1 MQLLPK
7 FRHCTRVDHY
17 GILESHRYPEALV
30 LISAR
35 SERNGLRWDDVSLG
49 VLLAQE
55 YDRLKEEQNH
65 RISTRDNLMYATLV
79 SIAGVVVGT
88 YQAGSVDLLLLL
100 PPVCVVLGWTYLV
113 NDEKVSAIGR
123 YIRTDLGP
131 RLGALVGAGQPVF
144 RWEGSHRS
152 DRRRRSR
159 KMFQLVIDL
168 TTFCLPGMIAV
179 IIRCM
184 HGNLS
189 ILSTAAVALEILMLL
204 FLAHQVTVYADLTRD
219 KPPSAADADADADA
233 PGSAATGKL
242 HQ

>member
-1 MQLLPK
+1 M
-7 FRHCTRVDHY
+7 
-17 GILESHRYPEALV
+17 

-35 SERNGLRWDDVSLG
+35 SELNGLRRDEVSLG

-65 RISTRDNLMYATLV
+65 RIGTRDNLMYATLV

-88 YQAGSVDLLLLL
+88 YQAESVDLLLLL

-131 RLGALVGAGQPVF
+131 RLGALVGAGQPIF
-144 RWEGSHRS
+144 QWEGSHRS

-159 KMFQLVIDL
+159 KIFQLATDL
-168 TTFCLPGMIAV
+168 TTFCLPGMIAI
-179 IIRCM
+179 IIRCIA
-184 HGNLS
+184 GDLS
-189 ILSTAAVALEILMLL
+189 ILSAAVATVEIIMVL
-204 FLAHQVTVYADLTRD
+204 FLAQQIMVYADLTRD
-219 KPPSAADADADADA
+219 RSRNTADAR
-233 PGSAATGKL
+233 SAS
-242 HQ
+242 

>member
-1 MQLLPK
+1 
-7 FRHCTRVDHY
+7 
-17 GILESHRYPEALV
+17 V

-35 SERNGLRWDDVSLG
+35 SESNGVRWDEVSLG

-55 YDRLKEEQNH
+55 YDRLKEEQSQ
-65 RISTRDNLMYATLV
+65 RIGTRDNLMYATLV

-88 YQAGSVDLLLLL
+88 YQADSVDLLLLL

-131 RLGALVGAGQPVF
+131 RLAGLVGTTQPVF

-159 KMFQLVIDL
+159 KVFQLAVDL
-168 TTFCLPGMIAV
+168 TTFCFPGMIA
-179 IIRCM
+179 ILIRCID
-184 HGNLS
+184 GRFS
-189 ILSTAAVALEILMLL
+189 IFTAMIVTVETIMVL
-204 FLAHQVTVYADLTRD
+204 FLAQQILVYADLARD
-219 KPPSAADADADADA
+219 RSWSAADADAPA
-233 PGSAATGKL
+233 SAATGSSD
-242 HQ
+242 Q